1 MKYKLIKDWES
12 KRHGKTISEGS
23 EVLTKNPNERGDTKY
38 INDVEVFLI
47 TDNELKEL
55 SDGEYI
61 EAPKKKKKK
70 KPE

>member
-1 MKYKLIKDWES
+1 MKHKLIKDWES
-12 KRHGKTISEGS
+12 KRHRKTISEGS
-23 EVLTKNPNERGDTKY
+23 DILIKKSNERGDAKY
-38 INDVEVFLI
+38 INDVEIFLI

-70 KPE
+70 KTE

>member
-12 KRHGKTISEGS
+12 KRHGTTISEDS

-55 SDGEYI
+55 RDGEYI

-70 KPE
+70 KTE